1 MVPKSK
7 ADKLKSN
14 WTRDSPKEGNTD
26 GAKPGVKSLTT
37 VAKDTMLDVEDG
49 ACKGM
54 NGNRCSNSIEEA
66 STEDMEDMEDVE
78 GSVAEVVVE
87 VDEVDAEM
95 VVEEDHN
102 IITTTIGNSTTIVVA
117 EVEAE
122 EEEEEEVGTTTV
134 VSVAIMEML
143 HQL

>member
-1 MVPKSK
+1 
-7 ADKLKSN
+7 
-14 WTRDSPKEGNTD
+14 
-26 GAKPGVKSLTT
+26 
-37 VAKDTMLDVEDG
+37 MLDVEDG

-66 STEDMEDMEDVE
+66 STEDMEDVE

-102 IITTTIGNSTTIVVA
+102 IITTTIGID
-117 EVEAE
+117 
-122 EEEEEEVGTTTV
+122 
-134 VSVAIMEML
+134 IIYL
-143 HQL
+143 FIFK